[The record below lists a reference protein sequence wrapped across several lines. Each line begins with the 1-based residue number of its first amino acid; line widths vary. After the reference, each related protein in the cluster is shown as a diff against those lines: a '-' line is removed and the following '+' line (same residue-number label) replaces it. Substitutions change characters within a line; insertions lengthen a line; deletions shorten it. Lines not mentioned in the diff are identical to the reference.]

1 MIQRAFTSAF
11 VCLVAVAQVAS
22 AAATSTRA
30 PVTVQGGT
38 TPTLQQIL
46 DGLVV
51 SGPAINANTPTPVQ
65 LWDNTSGPVSA
76 QIVADFTGKQSVKFG
91 IYDPDQPNKGAL
103 LLNDN
108 MKPSD
113 VASIVFNDDQ
123 SIGIQGGKDKKGK
136 GFDGPFG
143 FFAKVPTKSKTD
155 LPFLFTQ
162 SDLNG
167 GQVFAKVF
175 QGNNQTILRFP
186 GLAPG
191 LFLTSQFLIA
201 FETSK
206 DGQFNDLIVSVSGL
220 AIPEPALGLLVGL
233 SLAAL
238 YARRAR
244 SA

>member
-1 MIQRAFTSAF
+1 M
-11 VCLVAVAQVAS
+11 AS
-22 AAATSTRA
+22 AAQVNPRT
-30 PVTVQGGT
+30 PVTVQGST

-51 SGPAINANTPTPVQ
+51 SGPAINANNSSGIQ
-65 LWDNTSGPVSA
+65 LWDNTSGPMTA
-76 QIVADFTGKQSVKFG
+76 QIVADFTGKSQAVKFG
-91 IYDPDQPNKGAL
+91 IYDADAPGAGVL

-113 VASIVFNDDQ
+113 IASVLFNDDA
-123 SIGIQGGKDKKGK
+123 SISVKGGKGGKKGK

-143 FFAKVPTKSKTD
+143 FFAKVPTHSNTD
-155 LPFLFTQ
+155 LPFLFTEA
-162 SDLNG
+162 DLNG

-175 QGNNQTILRFP
+175 QGNGLTSLQFP

-201 FETSK
+201 FETNN

-220 AIPEPALGLLVGL
+220 AVPEPALGLLLGL

-238 YARRAR
+238 HARRAR